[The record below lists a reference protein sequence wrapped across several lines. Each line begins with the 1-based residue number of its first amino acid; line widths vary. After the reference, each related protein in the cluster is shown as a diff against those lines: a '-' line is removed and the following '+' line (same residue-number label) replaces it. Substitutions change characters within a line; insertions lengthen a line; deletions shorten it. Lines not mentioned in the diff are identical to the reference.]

1 MKREKLNTLSERDM
15 LIGLITSE
23 KFCREICPVLNPRL
37 LEIEYARTVASWIKE
52 FYSNFKK
59 APGKDILK
67 LYRAKRDAISDE
79 YLQDNILTFVEKVCK
94 DYENIKTFND
104 EFALQQ
110 AIQYLK
116 SRSLKNLNED
126 IDAYL
131 TSGDITKAE
140 NAITKYKSVEKSS
153 GEAVSLLHNTEA
165 VVNSFTQEDELL
177 FEFPGAYGS
186 IIGKVHR
193 EDFIS
198 YLAPMKR
205 GKCLA
210 KGTKLLMADGTVKEV
225 QDLIVGDEL
234 MGPDSLPRKVEVVS
248 TGFGKMYNVTS
259 KLNPLSKNKV
269 PEIDFTCNGA
279 HILVLKNVWKCEK
292 NIAKQF
298 RADRHKNGELTKN
311 KNLNFLKQDEI
322 EISVEDFL
330 KLSNYQKQHFKLFR
344 QYVNYNEVKHIVSPR
359 FIGIWLGDGTSCRC
373 DITNVDK
380 EIIDFC
386 KQQAINLNDVCNI
399 YNDNGKV
406 KELRFSNP
414 ANIQNES
421 NIHKEFKR
429 LNLIK
434 NKHIPKEYLID
445 SRQNRLELLAGI
457 IDTDGYASK
466 DGQCYEI
473 TLMNERL
480 SNDIKILCQQLGFR
494 TKSKKSLGH
503 YKNMY
508 PETNGYKEV
517 YTVSITGK
525 LSEIPVLLKRK
536 KMLDSKKY
544 SCLNNTFSFEIKEL
558 GNDNYYGFVLDGD
571 HRFLLADTT
580 VSHNTWALMD
590 AGVVAVQNG
599 LKVLHIS
606 LEMSEHQMSKRYWM
620 ALSGQLN
627 ESNDEINYSYFEK
640 MDTGNEKC
648 WAIKHKIISRQAV
661 SIADIESKQKNLR
674 RLFRGVDLRVLAV
687 PAYSLTV
694 EALES
699 KLDKLAQQ
707 EQYIPDVIIV
717 DYADIMAPS
726 EKGDYRNQLDGIW
739 KRLRGLAQSR
749 KAVVFT
755 ASQSGRQSIDKNADS
770 KDIAEDIRKL
780 AHITSMVALNQTPE
794 EKKNGI
800 LRLKQLALREGEQE
814 FREAVCTQCLSI
826 GRIITDSRFDN
837 EIVGDFD
844 TDESEN
850 EEEEDTY
857 EKPKNS
863 FKKKGKKRL

>member
-23 KFCREICPVLNPRL
+23 KFCCEICPVLNPRL

-67 LYRAKRDAISDE
+67 LYRAKCDEISDE
-79 YLQDNILTFVEKVCK
+79 DLQDNILTFVEKVCK

-165 VVNSFTQEDELL
+165 VVNSFTQENKVL

-205 GKCLA
+205 GK
-210 KGTKLLMADGTVKEV
+210 
-225 QDLIVGDEL
+225 
-234 MGPDSLPRKVEVVS
+234 
-248 TGFGKMYNVTS
+248 
-259 KLNPLSKNKV
+259 
-269 PEIDFTCNGA
+269 
-279 HILVLKNVWKCEK
+279 
-292 NIAKQF
+292 
-298 RADRHKNGELTKN
+298 
-311 KNLNFLKQDEI
+311 
-322 EISVEDFL
+322 
-330 KLSNYQKQHFKLFR
+330 
-344 QYVNYNEVKHIVSPR
+344 
-359 FIGIWLGDGTSCRC
+359 
-373 DITNVDK
+373 
-380 EIIDFC
+380 
-386 KQQAINLNDVCNI
+386 
-399 YNDNGKV
+399 
-406 KELRFSNP
+406 
-414 ANIQNES
+414 
-421 NIHKEFKR
+421 
-429 LNLIK
+429 
-434 NKHIPKEYLID
+434 
-445 SRQNRLELLAGI
+445 
-457 IDTDGYASK
+457 
-466 DGQCYEI
+466 
-473 TLMNERL
+473 
-480 SNDIKILCQQLGFR
+480 
-494 TKSKKSLGH
+494 
-503 YKNMY
+503 
-508 PETNGYKEV
+508 
-517 YTVSITGK
+517 
-525 LSEIPVLLKRK
+525 
-536 KMLDSKKY
+536 
-544 SCLNNTFSFEIKEL
+544 
-558 GNDNYYGFVLDGD
+558 
-571 HRFLLADTT
+571 
-580 VSHNTWALMD
+580 TWALMD

-606 LEMSEHQMSKRYWM
+606 LEMSEYQMSKRYWM

-661 SIADIESKQKNLR
+661 SIAEIESKQKNLR
-674 RLFRGVDLRVLAV
+674 RLFRGGDIRVLAV

-707 EQYIPDVIIV
+707 ERYIPDVIIV

-726 EKGDYRNQLDGIW
+726 DKSDYRNQLDGIW

-826 GRIITDSRFDN
+826 GRIITDSRFDD
-837 EIVGDFD
+837 EIVGDFN

-850 EEEEDTY
+850 EEEKDTY

-863 FKKKGKKRL
+863 FNKKGEKRW